1 MITDIGKGVKL
12 MHSLISKVVN
22 MFSILGANGA
32 GSSVGGNSSAAEAGS
47 AISTFFAKVAQ
58 VLSDFVLI
66 IYGWLMSVLWYVVRL
81 VLNLIDVLQYFVE
94 KLVGIDVFKE
104 KGWSKLTSVQ
114 DSDLIIKLLLNKTVL
129 KVFISILILSGILLV
144 VFTIF
149 SLIKSNYEAATTD
162 GEMKTKPSDIFKRV
176 GKALFLVLI
185 IPTMV
190 IVGVLGSNVVLASIC
205 NAIRGNN
212 DLTLGGI
219 IFNASSY
226 SANKYRIYANSG
238 TRTPMVSNSA
248 SEVILPQEYVAEDDM
263 QVLFY
268 KLVNGDVYIAYVC
281 DNEDTSA
288 QNLGWFKDMKEK
300 TAEQGGFSRWTNQVD
315 INSARKTSASGQYV
329 AEFVED
335 FQIFYK
341 KYCDSKPLEQL
352 SNTHKLIKSIYE
364 TNWTVNSS
372 KYRSAYSFPTT
383 YEIAKENIYFTP
395 TGASVNI
402 YQNTSIYSDHE
413 SFATL
418 ELEYYVM
425 ADLIDYAIKHSTTF
439 YYVNANNK
447 NIRWSDIPIN
457 DGKDSVNIT
466 SFNNEFNVLY
476 SESDKM
482 YYTYYGKITTDTNK
496 GVYCV
501 QNGVENKYYVKNAA
515 DGGVD
520 QEVTLLSDS
529 SFYVAYY
536 NGTNRLYWSG
546 TNSTDEE
553 TGATF
558 IICTKSSDGT
568 YIPVTQKT
576 TSFHSSFLSENYD
589 GPIVARGIFT
599 DQTSVTTNSELHP
612 CAIREQKVDEYG
624 NELSSNTYS
633 DYSLSD
639 DGYLNN
645 AYSGLYDFVGVSD
658 KMMAAGGQFFANQYA
673 SIRDW
678 GNNIINDSIN
688 KAMEYLMAGVYLTDS
703 NGETKALNNFYI
715 NPNIA
720 YYSLSSDNKVIYFY
734 DKEYK
739 QIGYKNGDD
748 FNYNIKVE
756 QGSVQEVNAYY
767 IFNSEGGINWLI
779 SYDDLQSDTLESI
792 LTRLVGKEA
801 NLGRRMTYDDSLIVR
816 FTGKMLDFYRD
827 GNQKESIIVGMK
839 ATGLSQGGSEFKT
852 NGQFEVF
859 DYVATISSPTGV
871 LLNMDVYSSKIK
883 NLIIKNGEV
892 YTASGS
898 KLIGYSDL
906 RKLYASALN
915 KAMDMI
921 SSAHP
926 DRLLYLAAAVV
937 RSYEDPL
944 LNIPDLYADA
954 QNYINMDD
962 NYRNSQIGKIL
973 GSKVVQ
979 DSLAGVITGVTTVKD
994 LSDRILKAPELLFKI
1009 LGSFVGSDL
1018 VIGVGAVQEMEDAY
1032 YSIKPDEQDENK
1044 GTINYYNNTYTN
1056 TGEGTSSRNYSV
1068 AGQDSVLVSVPGK
1081 IALDVVMNKGQLTK
1095 VDFVSVGGLS
1105 SQYYQNNNKEN
1116 IYNYT
1121 LNYTLNYSKYGN
1133 NYLGA
1138 YVTGLSL
1145 SHGDQEVGAE
1155 WLTVRNGGVYCRS
1168 LGKYVLTA
1176 DTIKDYII
1184 ENASASE
1191 KTKLKEAFTLKNIS
1205 EFNNFYTYFY
1215 NGSYN
1220 NALLVDYAL
1229 KLGLDASLVFR
1240 LKAGVGYNYSEK
1252 VIYRLEKGGFKLDYN
1267 FVKST
1272 GIGMTNLFLDSKIN
1286 PLILVFATAV
1296 VFNMLKVMVWGLISR
1311 IYRIAILFIVMPA
1324 TVSANVFDEGARFG
1338 KWKDNMIEQVF
1349 VAYTALIMLNLYFA
1363 LIPTVEDITRGL
1375 ITWDELPSTFTGL
1388 FSCIGVG
1395 FRSAISAVTG
1405 GIKSVISSVGGGD
1418 MSLLGALSI
1427 KSTGL
1432 PILLAEMTDATV
1444 VAADLLNLY
1453 IYILFFLVLTTL
1465 AKNGADVLGKL
1476 IDPGGAGDV
1485 LDQGKNAREAAKST
1499 VDEAKNG
1506 PLVKATD
1513 IAVNAAKKVGGLA
1526 LNTAQKFN
1534 NLLGDRRAATE
1545 LASMSAESPD
1555 IATGVPL
1562 YTDANYLAGN
1572 PVNVQPNV
1580 NVNVTASG
1588 SDSASETVSEN
1599 TITNNYRGSSQ
1610 GGRPIDF
1617 GSTVGGG
1624 NKPKDNEEEK
1634 KTVVVNNT
1642 TTVVEEVTNGS
1653 GGSGSYF
1660 NAGGGGS
1667 GEEPDEL
1674 IGGTNK
1680 KEEITDKIDV
1690 NTKFK
1695 IDGSQETTDKIQDE
1709 MIKVANEFDRCKA
1722 KIKENQEFIKT
1733 AQNEQKELQSKKD
1746 SVFKAANDE
1755 ILKMVEG
1762 KVQLSDKEKAE
1773 SKDVAQI
1780 VLDKIYE
1787 QKRNNDEKVISNK
1800 ELAELENRIKNKK
1813 SNRDSEVNGI
1823 DINIKQ
1829 SKVDARSFENENNIL
1844 NSKAEKLD
1852 TAFNTL
1858 EKLDTENK
1866 NYITTEIAA
1875 IKKDV
1880 KKHDAALEQIP
1891 ETITT
1896 IEKDN
1901 DATRRTVAKHES
1913 RIETIKGD
1921 VATKAD
1927 AGRTAE
1933 KINSTEAALESLAK
1947 ADSVKEAIKDTK
1959 EYALNVSGVSAKVAE
1974 RANKIAEKAKKQS
1987 EKAEKNSQKP
1997 KK

>member
-32 GSSVGGNSSAAEAGS
+32 GSSVGGSPSTAESGS
-47 AISTFFAKVAQ
+47 AISSFFAKVAQ
-58 VLSDFVLI
+58 ILSDFVLI
-66 IYGWLMSVLWYVVRL
+66 IYGWIMSVLWYVVRL

-114 DSDLIIKLLLNKTVL
+114 DSDLIVKLLLNKTVL
-129 KVFISILILSGILLV
+129 KVFFSILILSGILLV
-144 VFTIF
+144 IFTIF

-162 GEMKTKPSDIFKRV
+162 GEMKTKPADVFKRV

-212 DLTLGGI
+212 DLTLGGV

-226 SANKYRIYANSG
+226 NANKYRIYANAG
-238 TRTPMVSNSA
+238 VRTPMISKNA
-248 SEVILPQEYVAEDDM
+248 SEVILPKEYVAEDDM

-268 KLVNGDVYIAYVC
+268 KLVKGDVYIAYVC

-288 QNLGWFKDMKEK
+288 QSLGWFKDMKEK
-300 TAEQGGFSRWTNQVD
+300 TAEQGGFSRWTSQVD

-341 KYCDSKPLEQL
+341 KYCDGKPLEQL

-364 TNWTVNSS
+364 TNWTVNDS
-372 KYRSAYSFPTT
+372 KYKSSYSFPTT

-395 TGASVNI
+395 TGAMVNI
-402 YQNTSIYSDHE
+402 YQNTDIYSQHE

-425 ADLIDYAIKHSTTF
+425 ADLIDYAIKHNNTF

-447 NIRWSDIPIN
+447 NIRWSDIPVN

-476 SESDKM
+476 SEADKM

-501 QNGVENKYYVKNAA
+501 QNGVENKYYIKNAA
-515 DGGVD
+515 DGGAD
-520 QEVTLLSDS
+520 QPVMLLSDS

-536 NGTNRLYWSG
+536 NGTNRLYWSS
-546 TNSTDEE
+546 TNSTNED

-558 IICTKSSDGT
+558 IICTKLSDGT

-576 TSFHSSFLSENYD
+576 TNFHSSFLSEDYD

-599 DQTSVTTNSELHP
+599 GQTSVSSNSELYP

-645 AYSGLYDFVGVSD
+645 AYSGLYDFVGQFSNMV
-658 KMMAAGGQFFANQYA
+658 AAANLFFSNQYA
-673 SIRDW
+673 NMTNLYNDFID
-678 GNNIINDSIN
+678 GGINN
-688 KAMEYLMAGVYLTDS
+688 AMENFMAGVYLADS
-703 NGETKALNNFYI
+703 AGNAKTLNNFYI

-720 YYSLSSDNKVIYFY
+720 YYSLSSDNKYIYFY

-748 FNYNIKVE
+748 FNYDIRVE
-756 QGSVQEVNAYY
+756 QDGIQEINAYY
-767 IFNSEGGINWLI
+767 IFDNDGGINWLI
-779 SYDDLQSDTLESI
+779 SYDELQSSAIENI
-792 LTRLVGKEA
+792 LTKLMGKESD
-801 NLGRRMTYDDSLIVR
+801 LGRRMTYDDSLIIR
-816 FTGKMLDFYRD
+816 FTGKMVDFYRD
-827 GNQKESIIVGMK
+827 GNNKETIIVGMK
-839 ATGLSQGGSEFKT
+839 ASGLSQGGSDFKT
-852 NGQFEVF
+852 SGQFEVY
-859 DYVATISSPTGV
+859 DYVKTISSPTGI
-871 LLNMDVYSSKIK
+871 LANIDVYTSRVE

-892 YTASGS
+892 YTASGF
-898 KLIGYSDL
+898 KLIGQSDL

-915 KAMDMI
+915 KAVRIMLKPENI
-921 SSAHP
+921 
-926 DRLLYLAAAVV
+926 LYLTAAAV
-937 RSYEDPL
+937 RSCESAIEDAELLYED
-944 LNIPDLYADA
+944 AR
-954 QNYINMDD
+954 NYVDMSDVYKNAP
-962 NYRNSQIGKIL
+962 IGKAL

-979 DSLAGVITGVTTVKD
+979 DVLAAEIAGVTTISE
-994 LSDRILKAPELLFKI
+994 LSNRIRKNSALLFKM
-1009 LGSFVGSDL
+1009 LGSAIGSDL
-1018 VIGVGAVQEMEDAY
+1018 IIGVGAVQEMADAY

-1044 GTINYYNNTYTN
+1044 GIINYYNNTYTN
-1056 TGEGTSSRNYSV
+1056 TGVGTSSRGYSV
-1068 AGQDSVLVSVPGK
+1068 AGQDSVLVSKPGK
-1081 IALDVVMNKGQLTK
+1081 ISLDVVMSREKLTK
-1095 VDFVSVGGLS
+1095 VDFVSVGELS
-1105 SQYYQNNNKEN
+1105 SLYYQNNNREN

-1121 LNYTLNYSKYGN
+1121 LNYTLNYSKYGD

-1138 YVTGLSL
+1138 YITDLSL
-1145 SHGDQEVGAE
+1145 SHGDQEVGAQ
-1155 WLTVRNGGVYCRS
+1155 WLVVRNGGVYCRS

-1176 DTIKDYII
+1176 DTLKDYIV
-1184 ENASASE
+1184 ENAIASE
-1191 KTKLKEAFTLKNIS
+1191 KNKLKEAFTLKNIS
-1205 EFNNFYTYFY
+1205 EFNSFYTYFY
-1215 NGSYN
+1215 SGAYN
-1220 NALLVDYAL
+1220 DAFLLDGTL
-1229 KLGLDASLVFR
+1229 KLGLDVSLIFR
-1240 LKAGVGYNYSEK
+1240 LKAGLGYNYSEK
-1252 VIYRLEKGGFKLDYN
+1252 VVYRLENGGFKLDYN
-1267 FVKST
+1267 FIKST

-1286 PLILVFATAV
+1286 PLVLIFATAI
-1296 VFNMLKVMVWGLISR
+1296 VFNMLKTMVWGLISR

-1324 TVSANVFDEGARFG
+1324 TVSTNVFDEGARFG

-1349 VAYTALIMLNLYFA
+1349 IAYTVLIMLNLYFA

-1395 FRSAISAVTG
+1395 FKSAISAVAG
-1405 GIKSVISSVGGGD
+1405 GIKSVISSIGGGN
-1418 MSLLGALSI
+1418 MSLVGALSI

-1432 PILLAEMTDATV
+1432 PILLAETTNATV
-1444 VAADLLNLY
+1444 VASDLLNLY

-1465 AKNGADVLGKL
+1465 AKNGSDILGKL
-1476 IDPGGAGDV
+1476 VDPGGAGDV
-1485 LDQGKNAREAAKST
+1485 LDQSDKAIKGKKEVIDK
-1499 VDEAKNG
+1499 AKNG
-1506 PLVKATD
+1506 PLVKATEF
-1513 IAVNAAKKVGGLA
+1513 AVDAAKKVGGFTSDA
-1526 LNTAQKFN
+1526 VKWVKG
-1534 NLLGDRRAATE
+1534 LLGDSRPSTE
-1545 LASMSAESPD
+1545 LASMMPSQAPD
-1555 IATGVPL
+1555 IETGSAP
-1562 YTDANYLAGN
+1562 YTTADYLAGN
-1572 PVNVQPNV
+1572 PFDLRPNI
-1580 NVNVTASG
+1580 NINELAS
-1588 SDSASETVSEN
+1588 DPTTEEVYETNRTYNFV
-1599 TITNNYRGSSQ
+1599 GSS
-1610 GGRPIDF
+1610 GGGGGDRPIGF

-1624 NKPKDNEEEK
+1624 SNPSGESGKE
-1634 KTVVVNNT
+1634 KTVIHNTT
-1642 TTVVEEVTNGS
+1642 TTVVEEVSNKGG

-1667 GEEPDEL
+1667 GEGPDDL

-1680 KEEITDKIDV
+1680 EEKISDKIDI

-1709 MIKVANEFDRCKA
+1709 MIKAANEFDRCKA
-1722 KIKENQEFIKT
+1722 KIKENEEFIKT
-1733 AQNEQKELQSKKD
+1733 AKNEQKELQNKKD
-1746 SVFKAANDE
+1746 SVINSANEE
-1755 ILKMVEG
+1755 ILKMVDG
-1762 KVQLSDKEKAE
+1762 KIQLSDKEKTD
-1773 SKDVAQI
+1773 SKDIAQV

-1787 QKRNNDEKVISNK
+1787 QKRNNDEKVVSNK
-1800 ELAELENRIKNKK
+1800 DLADLEVQIKTIKG
-1813 SNRDSEVNGI
+1813 NRDSEVSGI
-1823 DINIKQ
+1823 DANIKQ
-1829 SKVDARSFENENNIL
+1829 SRVDARSFENDNNIL
-1844 NSKAEKLD
+1844 NSKAEKLE
-1852 TAFNTL
+1852 AAYNTL
-1858 EKLDTENK
+1858 DKLDAENK
-1866 NYITTEIAA
+1866 NYNPI
-1875 IKKDV
+1875 
-1880 KKHDAALEQIP
+1880 DAVME
-1891 ETITT
+1891 E
-1896 IEKDN
+1896 
-1901 DATRRTVAKHES
+1901 VAKKADKTEVAE
-1913 RIETIKGD
+1913 IDAKKADKADVEGKADKAEVLKKADKAEVANKADKTE

-1927 AGRTAE
+1927 ADKTAAA
-1933 KINSTEAALESLAK
+1933 INTK
-1947 ADSVKEAIKDTK
+1947 ADADRTTGAINDVASHVNKAADASSVRDAIKAATDEAK
-1959 EYALNVSGVSAKVAE
+1959 EYANTVAGAKS
-1974 RANKIAEKAKKQS
+1974 KKT
-1987 EKAEKNSQKP
+1987 

>member
-32 GSSVGGNSSAAEAGS
+32 GSSVGGNSSTAEAGS
-47 AISTFFAKVAQ
+47 AISSFFEKIAQ
-58 VLSDFVLI
+58 ILSDFVLI

-81 VLNLIDVLQYFVE
+81 VLNLIDVLQFFVE

-129 KVFISILILSGILLV
+129 KVFFSILILSGILLV

-212 DLTLGGI
+212 DLTLGGV

-248 SEVILPQEYVAEDDM
+248 SEVILPKDYVAEDDM

-364 TNWTVNSS
+364 TNWPVNSS

-383 YEIAKENIYFTP
+383 YEIAKENIYFSP

-402 YQNTSIYSDHE
+402 YQNTSIYNEHE

-425 ADLIDYAIKHSTTF
+425 ADLIDYAIKHNSTF

-447 NIRWSDIPIN
+447 NIKWSDIPIN
-457 DGKDSVNIT
+457 DGKESVNIT

-482 YYTYYGKITTDTNK
+482 YFTYYGKITTDTNK

-501 QNGVENKYYVKNAA
+501 QNGVENKYYIKNAA
-515 DGGVD
+515 DGGAD

-536 NGTNRLYWSG
+536 NGTNRLYWSS

-576 TSFHSSFLSENYD
+576 TNFHSSFLNENYD

-599 DQTSVTTNSELHP
+599 DQTSATSNSELYP

-624 NELSSNTYS
+624 NELRSNTYS

-645 AYSGLYDFVGVSD
+645 AYSGLYDFVGQSNNIIS
-658 KMMAAGGQFFANQYA
+658 AGNQFFANQYA

-678 GNNIINDSIN
+678 GNNVINNSIN
-688 KAMEYLMAGVYLTDS
+688 KAMDYLMAGVYLTDGT
-703 NGETKALNNFYI
+703 GETKPLKDFYI

-720 YYSLSSDNKVIYFY
+720 YYSLSSDNKFVYFY

-748 FNYNIKVE
+748 FNYDIRVE
-756 QGSVQEVNAYY
+756 QNGVHEINAYY
-767 IFNSEGGINWLI
+767 IFNSESGINWLI
-779 SYDDLQSDTLESI
+779 SYDDLQSSTLESF
-792 LTRLVGKEA
+792 LTKLIGLETGLGK
-801 NLGRRMTYDDSLIVR
+801 RMTYDDSLIIK
-816 FTGKMLDFYRD
+816 FTGKMVDFYRD
-827 GNQKESIIVGMK
+827 GNNKETIIVGMK

-852 NGQFEVF
+852 SGQFEVF
-859 DYVATISSPTGV
+859 DYVKTISSPIKI
-871 LLNMDVYSSKIK
+871 LANINVYSSRVE

-915 KAMDMI
+915 KAVDMI
-921 SSAHP
+921 SLGHE
-926 DRLLYLAAAVV
+926 DILLYLAAAVV
-937 RSYEDPL
+937 RSYAGPFED
-944 LNIPDLYADA
+944 IQKLYEDV
-954 QNYINMDD
+954 QNYIDVGD
-962 NYRNSQIGKIL
+962 NYKNLPIGKIL
-973 GSKVVQ
+973 SNKVVQ
-979 DSLAGVITGVTTVKD
+979 DSLAAEIAGVTTIKD
-994 LSDRILKAPELLFKI
+994 LSDRIFKNPELLFKI
-1009 LGSFVGSDL
+1009 LGSFIGSDL
-1018 VIGVGAVQEMEDAY
+1018 IIGVGAVQEMEDAY

-1056 TGEGTSSRNYSV
+1056 TGEGTSSRNYLV
-1068 AGQDSVLVSVPGK
+1068 AGQDSVLVSEPGK

-1095 VDFVSVGGLS
+1095 VDFVSVGELS

-1145 SHGDQEVGAE
+1145 SHGNQEVGAE
-1155 WLTVRNGGVYCRS
+1155 WLIVRNGGVYCRS

-1176 DTIKDYII
+1176 DTIRDYIV
-1184 ENASASE
+1184 ENARASE
-1191 KTKLKEAFTLKNIS
+1191 KNKLKEAFTLKNIS

-1220 NALLVDYAL
+1220 NALLLDCAV
-1229 KLGLDASLVFR
+1229 KLGLDASFIFR
-1240 LKAGVGYNYSEK
+1240 LKAGLGYNYSEK
-1252 VIYRLEKGGFKLDYN
+1252 VVYRLEKGGFKLDYN

-1272 GIGMTNLFLDSKIN
+1272 GIGMSNLFLDSKIN
-1286 PLILVFATAV
+1286 PLVLVFATAI
-1296 VFNMLKVMVWGLISR
+1296 VFNMLRVMVWGLISR

-1349 VAYTALIMLNLYFA
+1349 IAYTVLIMLNLYFA

-1388 FSCIGVG
+1388 FSCIGIG

-1405 GIKSVISSVGGGD
+1405 GIKSVISSIGGGN
-1418 MSLLGALSI
+1418 MSLIGALSI

-1444 VAADLLNLY
+1444 VASDLLNLY
-1453 IYILFFLVLTTL
+1453 IYILFFLVVTSL
-1465 AKNGADVLGKL
+1465 AKNGSDVLGKL

-1485 LDQGKNAREAAKST
+1485 VDQGSKAKGAAKD
-1499 VDEAKNG
+1499 VLEEAKKG
-1506 PLVKATD
+1506 PLEKATELS
-1513 IAVNAAKKVGGLA
+1513 VNAAKKVGSLTMKA
-1526 LNTAQKFN
+1526 AQGFS
-1534 NLLGDRRAATE
+1534 NLLGNNRAARE
-1545 LASMSAESPD
+1545 LAGMMNTESPD
-1555 IATGVPL
+1555 IATGEPH
-1562 YTDANYLAGN
+1562 YTEASYLAGN
-1572 PVNVQPNV
+1572 PVNLQPNV
-1580 NVNVTASG
+1580 NVNITTTG
-1588 SDSASETVSEN
+1588 SDGASEVVNEEVT
-1599 TITNNYRGSSQ
+1599 TNNIRSSSQ
-1610 GGRPIDF
+1610 GDGRPIDF

-1624 NKPKDNEEEK
+1624 NHSNNNDREE

-1642 TTVVEEVTNGS
+1642 TTVVEEVTNNS
-1653 GGSGSYF
+1653 GGGGSYF

-1667 GEEPDEL
+1667 GEESDEL

-1690 NTKFK
+1690 NTTFK

-1722 KIKENQEFIKT
+1722 KIKENEEFIKT
-1733 AQNEQKELQSKKD
+1733 AKNEQKELQNKKD
-1746 SVFKAANDE
+1746 SVISSANDE

-1762 KVQLSDKEKAE
+1762 KIPLSDKEKAD
-1773 SKDVAQI
+1773 SKDIAQV

-1787 QKRNNDEKVISNK
+1787 QKRNNDEKVVSNK
-1800 ELAELENRIKNKK
+1800 ELADLEARIKTAKG
-1813 SNRDSEVNGI
+1813 NRDSEVNGI
-1823 DINIKQ
+1823 DVNIKQ

-1852 TAFNTL
+1852 AAYNTL
-1858 EKLDTENK
+1858 DKLDAENK
-1866 NYITTEIAA
+1866 NYNQIDVVMAEISKKADADKVDAVMTEVSKKADADKTAAA
-1875 IKKDV
+1875 INTKA
-1880 KKHDAALEQIP
+1880 DAA
-1891 ETITT
+1891 
-1896 IEKDN
+1896 
-1901 DATRRTVAKHES
+1901 AVAKINNRTEAELNTLAKAES
-1913 RIETIKGD
+1913 VGDAIKTAAEEAKKYAD
-1921 VATKAD
+1921 VVSAIPKKVATKA
-1927 AGRTAE
+1927 
-1933 KINSTEAALESLAK
+1933 K
-1947 ADSVKEAIKDTK
+1947 
-1959 EYALNVSGVSAKVAE
+1959 
-1974 RANKIAEKAKKQS
+1974 KIAEKASVQS
-1987 EKAEKNSQKP
+1987 ERAERNRHTP
-1997 KK
+1997 NE